1 MIYNWE
7 SIESQC
13 QIIAAE
19 GAFAMEPSWLGVAR
33 SCSLVDRKG
42 WYLTAFMGAIGTGGF
57 VADFVDL
64 SGG

>member
-1 MIYNWE
+1 
-7 SIESQC
+7 
-13 QIIAAE
+13 
-19 GAFAMEPSWLGVAR
+19 MEPSWLGVAR